1 MKTLRNALALFAIL
15 IAGVCILLGA
25 AWLWRAPLLNEVARP
40 RIEAFLTQRLD
51 GRVQIGS
58 LHLEKSQARI
68 ENLVVSRSPDFH
80 FEVPGI
86 QLRYSPKQLL
96 VNRTLAAVEI
106 ENPRLAIQAGTG
118 QTSSGIVIPGTKGF
132 HVEQL
137 HIVQGDLHFN
147 LGTLNLRM
155 QQVNLQA
162 QSRSRGDPLD
172 FDLSA
177 RIGEQRSVALTAQ
190 GSLSP
195 PPEAVLALESLNWDQ
210 HDLLSR
216 PARVL
221 FGERLSASEIHL
233 ALARFN
239 KEDLRHWTSVFGHSL
254 SLPPSLD
261 FDLQDLVVKLVPAE
275 DAIELLLTAS
285 RGEIA
290 HQARKL
296 DFSGAE
302 IYLGTSGSRWRADLS
317 LTPLGQQNA
326 RGSIQGVNEEISGV
340 LSFPYVE
347 SSWLQQLLIQQ
358 EALPL
363 RGGLRMRVHLSGTYD
378 APVIDVEFQGQKSK
392 EPQPDSPEMMVSL
405 EELSGKFR
413 FEATPSLSIDGHLSA
428 GGRTLIDLQ
437 GTMMRLKARLSNLDD
452 STFAALFSRNA
463 LPAGLSLRG
472 GRGSLVFQSGDPIRL
487 EEIKADADALQW
499 RDMEIS
505 SPSLTGNARVTADE
519 VFFSLNRL
527 AAGLVGE
534 GFQGKLQGKGEL
546 RYDRGEEA
554 ARLAAELVRLSDFE
568 YLAVSGLSG
577 FTRGEAGLRGEL
589 IWHPDSGL
597 RWNLDG
603 EIGVGEVL
611 HNNFFADFSGR
622 QGRFSL
628 AGEVSPDLKRRHLKK
643 IDLELADLASIEGS
657 ALWQGDELDLRARLT
672 ASDLQQS
679 WQILRRAIDLPS
691 VLADEDLD
699 ISGRLGVYASL
710 QGAKDSLRLQGVLQ
724 PESVRLRWPRHA
736 FEVRGVQ
743 GRIPVDWQLQ
753 GALPESAGSAAR
765 PGFIETSYLVLGPA
779 RFAPQ
784 QGIDLMIG
792 TNHVEVRSPLVF
804 FLAGGI
810 LSLSGLEFDWGS
822 DGLLG
827 LGRLMIADVD
837 LDLLASRY
845 DLPRISGRLAADLPR
860 LRYHDGSLE
869 TRGEVVA
876 NVFGGQVRLGG
887 IRAHHIGTRFP
898 VFGGEL
904 TIEGLDLGQ
913 LTRTAALG
921 EITGTM
927 DGRVQD
933 LSLFGIM
940 PTRFRASLKT
950 RPEGERVINVKAVR
964 NLTLLSQGGL
974 SGTLSSGIHR
984 FIDSYNYRAI
994 GLSCTLENDV
1004 FTLRGT
1010 ADPVRNV
1017 LVDGGLLPPK
1027 IDIIAPQ
1034 NQISFR
1040 EMLKRLGRMERVQ

>member
-1 MKTLRNALALFAIL
+1 MKTLRNALVLFAIL

-25 AWLWRAPLLNEVARP
+25 AWLWRDPLLNEVARP
-40 RIEAFLTQRLD
+40 RIEAFLAERLE
-51 GRVQIGS
+51 GQVRIGS
-58 LHLEKSQARI
+58 LHLEKSRARI
-68 ENLVVSRSPDFH
+68 NDLVVSRSPDFH

-106 ENPRLAIQAGTG
+106 ENPRLAVQSRTD
-118 QTSSGIVIPGTKGF
+118 QDSSGLVIPGTKGF

-137 HIVQGDLHFN
+137 QIVQGDLHFD

-155 QQVNLQA
+155 QQVNLKA
-162 QSRSRGDPLD
+162 QSRSRDDPLD

-177 RIGEQRSVALTAQ
+177 RVGEQRSVALTAR
-190 GSLSP
+190 GSLTP
-195 PPEAVLALESLNWDQ
+195 PPEAVLALETLNWDQ

-216 PARVL
+216 PVRVL
-221 FGERLSASEIHL
+221 FGERFSASEIHF

-239 KEDLRHWTSVFGHSL
+239 KEDLLHWTSVFGHSL
-254 SLPPSLD
+254 ALPPSLD
-261 FDLQDLVVKLVPAE
+261 FDLQDLVARLVPAE

-285 RGEIA
+285 RGRVA
-290 HQARKL
+290 HEERTL

-302 IYLGTSGSRWRADLS
+302 IHLGAGDSRWRADLS
-317 LTPLGQQNA
+317 LTPLGQQKV
-326 RGSIQGVNEEISGV
+326 QGRVQGTGEEITGV
-340 LSFPYVE
+340 LSSPYVE

-358 EALPL
+358 EAFPL
-363 RGGLRMRVHLSGTYD
+363 RGGLRTLAHLSGTYD

-392 EPQPDSPEMMVSL
+392 DPLSDSPEMMVSL
-405 EELSGKFR
+405 EELAGKFR
-413 FEATPSLSIDGHLSA
+413 LEVTPSLSIGGRLSV
-428 GGRTLIDLQ
+428 GGRTLLDLQ
-437 GTMMRLKARLSNLDD
+437 GTMMRLEARLSNLDD
-452 STFAALFSRNA
+452 STFASLFNRNA
-463 LPAGLSLRG
+463 LPTGLSLRG
-472 GRGSLVFQSGDPIRL
+472 GQASLVFHPGDPIRL
-487 EEIKADADALQW
+487 EKIRADADALRWQ
-499 RDMEIS
+499 DVEIS
-505 SPSLTGNARVTADE
+505 SPALTGNARVTPDE
-519 VFFSLNRL
+519 VHFCLNSLSADLGREDL
-527 AAGLVGE
+527 QA
-534 GFQGKLQGKGEL
+534 KLQAKGEIH
-546 RYDRGEEA
+546 YDRVGAA
-554 ARLAAELVRLSDFE
+554 ARLAAESVRLSDFE
-568 YLAVSGLSG
+568 YLAASGLSG
-577 FTRGEAGLRGEL
+577 FTRGAAGLTGEL

-597 RWNLDG
+597 RWNFNG
-603 EIGVGEVL
+603 EIGVGEIL

-628 AGEVSPDLKRRHLKK
+628 AGELSPDLKRRHLER
-643 IDLELADLASIEGS
+643 IDFELADLASIEGS
-657 ALWQGDELDLRARLT
+657 ALWQGDELDLRVSLT
-672 ASDLQQS
+672 ASDLQRS
-679 WQILRRAIDLPS
+679 WQTLRQSIDLPP
-691 VLADEDLD
+691 VLADDDLE
-699 ISGRLGVYASL
+699 ISGRFGAYASL

-724 PESVRLRWPRHA
+724 PENVRLRWPRHA
-736 FEVRGVQ
+736 FEVRGLQ
-743 GRIPVDWQLQ
+743 GRIPVDWLLQ
-753 GALPESAGSAAR
+753 GPMPESAGSAAR
-765 PGFIETSYLVLGPA
+765 AGFVKTSYLVLGPA

-784 QGIDLMIG
+784 QGIDLMVG
-792 TNHVEVRSPLVF
+792 TNHIEVRSPLVF

-810 LSLSGLEFDWGS
+810 LSLSGVEFDWGP
-822 DGLLG
+822 DGFQA
-827 LGRLMIADVD
+827 LGRLMIADID

-860 LRYHDGSLE
+860 LHYRNGSLE
-869 TRGEVVA
+869 TQGQAVA
-876 NVFGGQVRLGG
+876 NVFDGQVRLDG
-887 IRAHHIGTRFP
+887 IRAEHIGTRFP

-904 TIEGLDLGQ
+904 TFEGIDLGQ
-913 LTRTAALG
+913 LTRTAELG

-933 LSLFGIM
+933 LSLFGTM
-940 PTRFRASLKT
+940 PTHFRATLAT

-974 SGTLSSGIHR
+974 YGTLSSGIHR

-1010 ADPVRNV
+1010 ADPARNV